1 LLERSDRIGGQLA
14 VAALARMNHQYAD
27 WLAWQERR
35 LQNLPVNLELGVEA
49 SLDDVLGR
57 SPDLVVV
64 ATGAQP
70 RIPDVPGVDLPQ
82 VVTSVAALT
91 GYAELGD
98 RVVVVSEDDR
108 AGPLAVA
115 DHLAGA
121 GHRVTLVYQ
130 SPAPSPQVGKYSIGS
145 MLARLDADGV
155 RLVPM
160 ARATA
165 FLPGAVELAHS
176 YSSRRWKLDGVDTV
190 VLACGSVSDDALYQ
204 QLRRRHQAVHL
215 LGDAY
220 APRRLSFAT
229 RQARELA
236 RAVLT

>member
-1 LLERSDRIGGQLA
+1 MLTRD
-14 VAALARMNHQYAD
+14 
-27 WLAWQERR
+27 
-35 LQNLPVNLELGVEA
+35 PGVI
-49 SLDDVLGR
+49 
-57 SPDLVVV
+57 VV
-64 ATGAQP
+64 ATGARP
-70 RIPDVPGVDLPQ
+70 RVPEIPGADLPH

-91 GYAELGD
+91 GGVPRGVPPGD

-108 AGPLAVA
+108 AAPLAVA

-121 GHRVTLVYQ
+121 GHQVTLVYQ

-145 MLARLDADGV
+145 VLARLDADGV

-160 ARATA
+160 ARAVA
-165 FLPGAVELAHS
+165 FRPGAVELAHS
-176 YSSRRWKLDGVDTV
+176 YSGRRWTLDGTGAV
-190 VLACGSVSDDALYQ
+190 VLACGSVSDDALYHE
-204 QLRRRHQAVHL
+204 LRTRHPAVHL

-229 RQARELA
+229 RQARDLV